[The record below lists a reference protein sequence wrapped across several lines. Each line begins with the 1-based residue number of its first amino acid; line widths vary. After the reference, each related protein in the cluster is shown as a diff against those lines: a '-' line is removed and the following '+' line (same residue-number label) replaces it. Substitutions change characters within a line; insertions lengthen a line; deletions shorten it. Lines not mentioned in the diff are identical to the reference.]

1 MKKVS
6 QNQRGGAVNNIS
18 IIIPAYNEAAVIV
31 RCLKSVRE
39 AYTKGK
45 PQLIVVANNCSDD
58 TAQRVRDFDPTVT
71 VIETPIGSKAHAMN
85 LADEVAMGFP
95 RFYMDADITLE
106 KNGLQK
112 LCEALEKPGI
122 MIVLPQ
128 ASIRLEERSWAVRS
142 YYKVW
147 SKLTAHRSGMVGS
160 GVYGLGQEARARFGK
175 FPRIT
180 ADDNFVRLHFTPSER
195 ETVRDCKSFVTPPKT
210 LSNIID
216 IKTRSHFGNEELK
229 RLYPE
234 LWKEN
239 GTGSKLTF
247 AKLAINPLW
256 WPALTVY
263 LYVKLA
269 VKMRVQERFK
279 RGEIHKWE
287 RDETSREE
295 PT

>member
-1 MKKVS
+1 MS
-6 QNQRGGAVNNIS
+6 NIS
-18 IIIPAYNEAAVIV
+18 IVIPAYNEAAVIV
-31 RCLKSVRE
+31 RCLKSLRE
-39 AYTKGK
+39 AYVGK
-45 PQLIVVANNCSDD
+45 TPQVIVVANNCSDD
-58 TAQRVRDFDPTVT
+58 TAQRVRDFDSTVT

-85 LADEVAMGFP
+85 LADKVATGFP

-106 KNGLQK
+106 RNGLQR
-112 LCEALEKPGI
+112 LCEALEKPGV

-128 ASIRLEERSWAVRS
+128 ASIRLEDRSWSVRS

-147 SKLTAHRSGMVGS
+147 SKLTANRSGMVGS
-160 GVYGLGQEARARFGK
+160 GVYGLSEEARSRFGE

-180 ADDNFVRLHFTPSER
+180 ADDNFVRLHFAADER
-195 ETVRDCKSFVTPPKT
+195 ETVRECRSYVTPPKT
-210 LSNIID
+210 LSNIVD

-239 GTGSKLTF
+239 GAGSKVTF

-256 WPALTVY
+256 WPAIAVY
-263 LYVKLA
+263 VYVKIA
-269 VKMRVQERFK
+269 VKLRVRERFK

-287 RDETSREE
+287 RDDTSREE
-295 PT
+295 LA